1 MSDRMGQSWGCH
13 KIDRLAARRA
23 HGEAQRS
30 PVVPHGSGDG
40 ANSWETQPRARVEV
54 LKRRRRVGCLLVS
67 YLPSSPRAL
76 IVRRYRVGSGGI
88 LTNIKNH
95 TEAPRSAHIEQG
107 RSSWSQTG
115 HAVDVV
121 VAFPHVAA
129 CARNARSRH
138 SGEQYRWPHFSHV
151 AHAKQVLAAATPT
164 NAVVSPR
171 DFRDWARPPHGR
183 RSVF

>member
-1 MSDRMGQSWGCH
+1 MSLQ
-13 KIDRLAARRA
+13 
-23 HGEAQRS
+23 
-30 PVVPHGSGDG
+30 
-40 ANSWETQPRARVEV
+40 
-54 LKRRRRVGCLLVS
+54 
-67 YLPSSPRAL
+67 
-76 IVRRYRVGSGGI
+76 
-88 LTNIKNH
+88 NH
-95 TEAPRSAHIEQG
+95 TEAPRSAHIEHG

-115 HAVDVV
+115 QASDV